1 MAATTAAV
9 AEHAD
14 RPAKPRLSIDA
25 KWIVTTVIGIGLLQ
39 LTLVGM
45 MFQQNAMLMQQYA
58 TVNARIDDTN
68 ASVTARMDQMQTD
81 IRELRAEMHAMRAEL
96 QAEIRERH
104 AETQTDIR
112 ELRGMLLQ
120 LLDRTAPAT
129 PAD

>member
-1 MAATTAAV
+1 MHDMADT

-68 ASVTARMDQMQTD
+68 TSVTATQTD

-112 ELRGMLLQ
+112 EIRGMLLQ
-120 LLDRTAPAT
+120 LLERSAPAN
-129 PAD
+129 PVD

>member
-1 MAATTAAV
+1 MHDMADTTAPA

-68 ASVTARMDQMQTD
+68 TSVNARMDQMQTD
-81 IRELRAEMHAMRAEL
+81 MRELRTEMHTDIRDL
-96 QAEIRERH
+96 RTEIREMRS
-104 AETQTDIR
+104 
-112 ELRGMLLQ
+112 LLLQ
-120 LLDRTAPAT
+120 LLERTAPAT

>member
-1 MAATTAAV
+1 MHDMANTTAPA

-68 ASVTARMDQMQTD
+68 ANVSTAQIE
-81 IRELRAEMHAMRAEL
+81 IRELRNQMHT
-96 QAEIRERH
+96 EIRALRTEM
-104 AETQTDIR
+104 QTEMR
-112 ELRGMLLQ
+112 EMRSLLLQ
-120 LLDRTAPAT
+120 LLERTAPAT
-129 PAD
+129 AVD